1 MIIAITGGAGF
12 LGSALT
18 QQLAARHTLYL
29 LDLNPL
35 PSWFPVGNA
44 HFIQADVREFSDFF
58 DCDLIIHAAS
68 PVGPVGILSG
78 GGAIGPSMI
87 QGVEQMIRWALA
99 KQSKLFFISSS
110 EVYGQ
115 GGRLLPEDAECVFR
129 GPTPSIRNEYAQAKL
144 LAEIIIG
151 NTAKHHPQFSY
162 QIVRPF
168 NIAGPR
174 QLPEKGFVLPR
185 FIIQALADRALTVY
199 GDGSQQRA
207 FTHVRDIARGI
218 VTVAQASHKHDN
230 NVWNLGNPANCTTI
244 HALAELVCRTI
255 GKGSIQYCDPRELH
269 GPWFTECEE
278 KLPDISHVQ
287 SQLGWE
293 PAFPLSRII
302 ADSVAFWTEDNR
314 YREYLDHI

>member
-18 QQLAARHTLYL
+18 QQLAAKHTLYL
-29 LDLNPL
+29 LDHNPL
-35 PSWFPVGNA
+35 PPWFPVGNA
-44 HFIQADVREFSDFF
+44 HFIQADVGEFSDFF
-58 DCDLIIHAAS
+58 ECDWIIHAAS

-78 GGAIGPSMI
+78 GGEIGPRMI
-87 QGVEQMIRWALA
+87 QGVEQMTRWA
-99 KQSKLFFISSS
+99 KMKRSKLIFISSS

-151 NTAKHHPQFSY
+151 NTAKHYPDFSY

-185 FIIQALADRALTVY
+185 FIIQALGDRTLTVY
-199 GDGSQQRA
+199 GDGLQRRA
-207 FTHVRDIARGI
+207 FTHVHDITRGI
-218 VTVAQASHKHDN
+218 ITVAQAKQEYAN

-244 HALAELVCRTI
+244 QALAEQVCHTI
-255 GKGSIQYCDPRELH
+255 GRGTIQYCDPRELH

-278 KLPDISHVQ
+278 KMPDISYAQ
-287 SQLGWE
+287 SRLGWE
-293 PAFPLSRII
+293 PTLPLDRII
-302 ADSVAFWTEDNR
+302 AESIAFWTEDDR
-314 YREYLDHI
+314 YREFLDRI